1 MSKNPI
7 ETFGDD
13 SRDIER
19 RLRSFGKAIESN
31 LSITDRVLEQLSSGT
46 SRQQDSNSSQGSH
59 SSPLSKRGSMS
70 SVQKFSVGAL
80 AATVLFAL
88 LYSVADSRFT
98 FAQVVAS
105 VQKATSC
112 SYDSRMVM
120 RKVERLD
127 IPELKGKCYWQA
139 PDHFRSEEYRVQSD
153 GKPDPDTKAISIF
166 SRSQK
171 GIELNTKEK
180 TYSEILPFA
189 GPMSPLNILQN
200 LSDSEAAASKRIGG
214 RVINGVSCTGF
225 EVAMEKVDP
234 DTGEDGKLEVWID
247 VRTRLPQQVSISM
260 LDSFVP
266 VELVFENF
274 KWNEPLNQELFSVVP
289 PSGYSPRKLDASERR
304 SHEQVVEGIVDAF
317 RLYAELSGGKYPQV
331 RFIYGDV
338 MLDQL
343 YKFAGISLEQYLAA
357 IAKNN
362 ELIEKDKELWNKY
375 SRISLSTRNWA
386 ELNGIMRHDASA
398 RYNGMTVGP
407 TDRDKVLFKWRRD
420 DGKDQVIYGDLRVDV
435 QRP

>member
-1 MSKNPI
+1 
-7 ETFGDD
+7 
-13 SRDIER
+13 
-19 RLRSFGKAIESN
+19 
-31 LSITDRVLEQLSSGT
+31 
-46 SRQQDSNSSQGSH
+46 
-59 SSPLSKRGSMS
+59 
-70 SVQKFSVGAL
+70 
-80 AATVLFAL
+80 
-88 LYSVADSRFT
+88 
-98 FAQVVAS
+98 
-105 VQKATSC
+105 
-112 SYDSRMVM
+112 
-120 RKVERLD
+120 
-127 IPELKGKCYWQA
+127 
-139 PDHFRSEEYRVQSD
+139 
-153 GKPDPDTKAISIF
+153 
-166 SRSQK
+166 
-171 GIELNTKEK
+171 
-180 TYSEILPFA
+180 
-189 GPMSPLNILQN
+189 MSPLNILQN

-331 RFIYGDV
+331 KFIYGDV

-343 YKFAGISLEQYLAA
+343 YKLAGISLEQYLAA
-357 IAKNN
+357 IAKDN

-407 TDRDKVLFKWRRD
+407 TDRDKILFKWRRD

-435 QRP
+435 QSP

>member
-1 MSKNPI
+1 MNPI
-7 ETFGDD
+7 ETIDD
-13 SRDIER
+13 DCRDIER
-19 RLRSFGKAIESN
+19 RLKSFGKAIECN
-31 LSITDRVLEQLSSGT
+31 LSITERVLEQLSSGT
-46 SRQQDSNSSQGSH
+46 DVQQDSDSSQGSH
-59 SSPLSKRGSMS
+59 SRTLTKRGRMS

-105 VQKATSC
+105 VKKATSC

-139 PDHFRSEEYRVQSD
+139 PDQFRSEDYRVQSD
-153 GKPDPDTKAISIF
+153 GTPDPNSKEISIF
-166 SRSQK
+166 SLSQK

-180 TYSEILPFA
+180 TYSEILPFS
-189 GPMSPLNILQN
+189 GPMSPLMVLQN
-200 LSDSEAAASKRIGG
+200 LSDTEVTASKKLGSRI
-214 RVINGVSCTGF
+214 INGIQCTGF
-225 EVAMEKVDP
+225 EVAMDKVDP

-247 VRTRLPQQVSISM
+247 NGTRLPQQVSISM

-274 KWNEPLNQELFSVVP
+274 KWNEPLDQELFSVVP
-289 PSGYSPRKLDASERR
+289 PSGYSPRKIAASQQR
-304 SHEQVVEGIVDAF
+304 SHEQVVEGIVAAF

-331 RFIYGDV
+331 KFIYGDV

-343 YKFAGISLEQYLAA
+343 YKFAGISLEEYLAA
-357 IAKNN
+357 IAKDK
-362 ELIEKDKELWNKY
+362 ELIEMDKELWNKY

-407 TDRDKVLFKWRRD
+407 ADGDKILFKWRRD

-435 QRP
+435 QSP

>member
-1 MSKNPI
+1 MNKNFI
-7 ETFGDD
+7 ETIDDD

-19 RLRSFGKAIESN
+19 RLMSFGKAIECN
-31 LSITDRVLEQLSSGT
+31 LSITDRVFEQLSSGT
-46 SRQQDSNSSQGSH
+46 NLQQDSGSSPGSH
-59 SSPLSKRGSMS
+59 SSALTKRGRMS
-70 SVQKFSVGAL
+70 SVQKFSVGTL

-127 IPELKGKCYWQA
+127 IPELKGKYYWQA
-139 PDHFRSEEYRVQSD
+139 PDQFRSEEYRVQSD
-153 GKPDPDTKAISIF
+153 GKPDPNTKAISIF

-171 GIELNTKEK
+171 GIELNTTEK
-180 TYSEILPFA
+180 TYREILPFS
-189 GPMSPLNILQN
+189 GPMSPLMMLQN
-200 LSDSEAAASKRIGG
+200 LSDSEASASKKLASRA
-214 RVINGVSCTGF
+214 INGIQCTGF
-225 EVAMEKVDP
+225 EIAMEKVDP
-234 DTGEDGKLEVWID
+234 DTGGDGKLEVWID
-247 VRTRLPQQVSISM
+247 NRTRLPQQVSISI

-266 VELVFENF
+266 VDLVFENF
-274 KWNEPLNQELFSVVP
+274 KWNEPLDPELFSVVP
-289 PSGYSPRKLDASERR
+289 PSGYSPRKLDASQQR

-317 RLYAELSGGKYPQV
+317 RFYAELSGGKYPQV
-331 RFIYGDV
+331 KFIYGDV
-338 MLDQL
+338 MLDHL

-357 IAKNN
+357 IAKDK
-362 ELIEKDKELWNKY
+362 ELIEKDKESWNNY
-375 SRISLSTRNWA
+375 SRISQSTRNWA

-398 RYNGMTVGP
+398 KYNGMTVGP
-407 TDRDKVLFKWRRD
+407 ADRDKVLFKWRRD

-435 QRP
+435 QSP

>member
-1 MSKNPI
+1 MTKNLI
-7 ETFGDD
+7 ETINDD

-19 RLRSFGKAIESN
+19 HLKSFGKAIESN
-31 LSITDRVLEQLSSGT
+31 LSITERVLEQLSSGT
-46 SRQQDSNSSQGSH
+46 NLQQDSDSSKGSH
-59 SSPLSKRGSMS
+59 SSTLTKCGSMS

-80 AATVLFAL
+80 AATVLFAF
-88 LYSVADSRFT
+88 LYSVANSRLT
-98 FAQVVAS
+98 FAQVIAS

-112 SYDSRMVM
+112 SYEFRMVM

-127 IPELKGKCYWQA
+127 IPELKRKCYWQA
-139 PDHFRSEEYRVQSD
+139 PDQFRSEDFRVQSD
-153 GKPDPDTKAISIF
+153 GKPDPNAKEIKIF

-180 TYSEILPFA
+180 TYSEILPFS
-189 GPMSPLNILQN
+189 GPISPLMMLQN
-200 LSDSEAAASKRIGG
+200 LSDSEAAASKRLGE
-214 RVINGVSCTGF
+214 RVINGIQCTGF

-234 DTGEDGKLEVWID
+234 DTGGDGKLEVWID
-247 VRTRLPQQVSISM
+247 NRTRLPQQVSISM
-260 LDSFVP
+260 LDNFIP
-266 VELVFENF
+266 VDLVFENF
-274 KWNEPLNQELFSVVP
+274 KWNEPLDQDLFSVVP
-289 PSGYSPRKLDASERR
+289 PTGYSPRILDESQQR

-331 RFIYGDV
+331 KFIYGDV
-338 MLDQL
+338 MLDHL

-357 IAKNN
+357 IAKDK
-362 ELIEKDKELWNKY
+362 EVIEKDKELWNKY
-375 SRISLSTRNWA
+375 SRISQSTRNWA

-398 RYNGMTVGP
+398 TYNGMTVGP

-435 QRP
+435 QSP